1 MMRKYLILLIITMMA
16 AGLFLTACEESEN
29 ITEPENAK
37 WSVFVTANPVES
49 EHTHFITVM
58 WIGSEEDYEEPT
70 SLELEIGDDEVDL
83 EKWQDIWIGEKNLTP
98 GEKYNFKL
106 EVNGETV
113 VSTSQTI
120 VYNADAD
127 FPEDY
132 NPEETAY
139 VEWTLEKDNE
149 HQYASVYAYDLLDPE
164 EDEEV
169 TEEIDSS
176 ARSYQYPADV
186 VSYHGIGTQYTL
198 EISEMNDKY
207 VDDVLVASAQADYQ
221 DYGNIKR
228 DRGSR
233 EEMVKYVK
241 HMLNLI
247 MK

>member
-1 MMRKYLILLIITMMA
+1 MRKYFILLIVVIMA

-29 ITEPENAK
+29 TTEPENAK
-37 WSVFVTANPVES
+37 WSVFVTANPPES
-49 EHTHFITVM
+49 DHSHFITVM
-58 WIGSEEDYEEPT
+58 WIGTPQDYVEPT
-70 SLELEIGDDEVDL
+70 SLELEIGGDEVDL
-83 EKWQDIWIGEKNLTP
+83 VEWQDIWIGEKNLTP
-98 GEKYNFKL
+98 GAKYNFKL

-113 VSTSQTI
+113 VNTNQTI

-149 HQYASVYAYDLLDPE
+149 HQYASVYALHPLNPD

-176 ARSYQYPADV
+176 DRSYQYPADV
-186 VSYHGIGTQYTL
+186 VHYHGIGTIYTL
-198 EISEMNDKY
+198 EISQMNDKY
-207 VDDVLVASAQADYQ
+207 VDDVLVASAQADYE